1 MTGALS
7 IKRGH
12 MANLLKIFLVVA
24 MLFLQA
30 CAPMMNQSTIRTTYR
45 TDDLNQDFLKEFKVN
60 SNYFYKFAPEYK
72 VDYMVSMVR
81 MNVFSSPT
89 TRYIGEIML
98 SLGLAGK
105 EKSFGCNVFY
115 SKLTTKEKKIVDSR
129 MANHPFICR
138 NPGYVVESA
147 LASFTQAL
155 PAEIN
160 SHGAADRHWAWFDA
174 TGDTEPLKRLLDN
187 YLYNP
192 NTCLN
197 CIQWS
202 YPSNAHQNADVKNYL
217 LEYMA
222 EKTDAEKQKLTTL
235 LPK

>member
-1 MTGALS
+1 
-7 IKRGH
+7 
-12 MANLLKIFLVVA
+12 MANLLKTLFVVA
-24 MLFLQA
+24 ALFLSA
-30 CAPMMNQSTIRTTYR
+30 CAPMMTQNTIRTSYR

-60 SNYFYKFAPEYK
+60 SNYLYKFAPEYK

-89 TRYIGEIML
+89 TKDMGEIML

-105 EKSFGCNVFY
+105 EKSFDCNVFY
-115 SKLTTKEKKIVDSR
+115 SKLTAEEKRLIDSK
-129 MANHPFICR
+129 MENHPFICR
-138 NPGYVVESA
+138 NPVYTPESA
-147 LASFTQAL
+147 LASFSQVL
-155 PAEIN
+155 PAQIN
-160 SHGAADRHWAWFDA
+160 SHGAADRHWAWFGA

-192 NTCLN
+192 NACLN

-202 YPSNAHQNADVKNYL
+202 YPSNAHQNVDVKNYL
-217 LEYMA
+217 LKYTA
-222 EKTDAEKQKLTTL
+222 DKTDLEKQKLSTL

>member
-1 MTGALS
+1 M
-7 IKRGH
+7 I
-12 MANLLKIFLVVA
+12 NLLKVLSVVA
-24 MLFLQA
+24 VLFIYA
-30 CAPMMNQSTIRTTYR
+30 CAPMMNQNTIRTTYR
-45 TDDLNQDFLKEFKVN
+45 TDDLNQEFLKVFKVN
-60 SNYFYKFAPEYK
+60 SNFFYKFAPEYK

-89 TRYIGEIML
+89 TKSMGEIML
-98 SLGLAGK
+98 SLGLVGK
-105 EKSFGCNVFY
+105 DKSFDCNVFY
-115 SKLTTKEKKIVDSR
+115 SKLTAEEKKIVDSR
-129 MANHPFICR
+129 MENHPFICR
-138 NPGYVVESA
+138 NPDYTTASA
-147 LASFTQAL
+147 LASFPQVL
-155 PAEIN
+155 PAQIN
-160 SHGAADRHWAWFDA
+160 SHGAADKHWAWFGA

-202 YPSNAHQNADVKNYL
+202 YPSNAHQNSDVKNYL
-217 LEYMA
+217 LKYMA